1 MKIEVFFKSENN
13 QGNSVVDQY
22 REDEGCHNLAP
33 FSKLDTPYPG
43 QSWKYIPKM
52 IFQSQYISGPASLI
66 HSRVIVYPCNLGRC
80 RIVCPCFICRGK
92 DERNGI
98 SSPQE
103 NFEDHHLHHKV
114 PHSDCVFC
122 SEFCKNLPCYNY
134 NSIFSHEFKQV
145 KRFKFR
151 SDEIQCDECDHKF
164 KTVVKMKSHFLKTH
178 YEQEFE
184 CHACW
189 KRFQRKDKMLRHFDL
204 SHGSEVKL
212 FECHLCGATFK
223 LNADLTRHMRSAID
237 KDGNQQNSCDCCKKQ
252 FCTLRDLQLHTKSN
266 HKRFKC
272 SCCEKNFSTKF
283 NLSVHMKKEKT
294 SCGQCNLRFCN
305 EYAALDHEN
314 STHNEKVAAKVN
326 CENCGKEFS
335 KHWQLRR
342 HKKKNPVCQ
351 D

>member
-13 QGNSVVDQY
+13 QGNSVVDHY

-66 HSRVIVYPCNLGRC
+66 HSRVVVYPCNLGRC

-237 KDGNQQNSCDCCKKQ
+237 KDGYQQNSCDCCKKQ
-252 FCTLRDLQLHTKSN
+252 FCTLRDLQLHTKN
-266 HKRFKC
+266 YHKKFKC
-272 SCCEKNFSTKF
+272 SCCEKKFSTKF

-294 SCGQCNLRFCN
+294 PCGQCNLRFCN

-314 STHNEKVAAKVN
+314 STHNEKVATKVN

-335 KHWQLRR
+335 KHWRLRR